1 MLELD
6 ENNVLID
13 HVITYMYSLLKTN
26 ISLLLK
32 DFNIY
37 KNVKDLFINCIKN
50 KYLKM
55 NNPSTIMMK
64 TVSDCLTIVI
74 VCGVKDHWP
83 TCIEDLI
90 NESLKENINYC
101 YTILRALGSIDYII
115 NYNGDILVGQDY
127 EDSVII
133 SERDKLE
140 IKDKLIENKDL
151 VINYLLNIYNN
162 INIINN

>member
-1 MLELD
+1 
-6 ENNVLID
+6 
-13 HVITYMYSLLKTN
+13 MYSLLKTN

-151 VINYLLNIYNN
+151 VINRYKGYNE
-162 INIINN
+162 ICMI